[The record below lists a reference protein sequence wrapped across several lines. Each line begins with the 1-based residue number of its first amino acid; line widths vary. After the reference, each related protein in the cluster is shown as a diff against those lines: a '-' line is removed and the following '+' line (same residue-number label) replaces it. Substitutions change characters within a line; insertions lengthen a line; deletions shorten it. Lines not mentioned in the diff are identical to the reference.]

1 MSLTRRVLA
10 LAIPAFAA
18 LIAQPL
24 MTLADT
30 WIVGR
35 LGTVPLA
42 GLGVGAVVLTT
53 LVGLMVF
60 LAYGSTATVA
70 RQIGAGHRRSGLELG
85 MSALWLALLLGVA
98 LAAAV
103 FFVAPWLV
111 GALGAE
117 GGVAVEAATY
127 LRWALP
133 GLPGMLVMLAATG
146 TFRGL
151 EDARTPLVLMV
162 SAAALNF
169 VLNLTFVLG
178 IGMGIAGAAL
188 GTAIAESSMGLAA
201 TVLIARKARASEARL
216 VPSPTDVWLSLK
228 VGMPLMLRTLTLR
241 IAILVTTYVA
251 ARQGPAALAAHHI
264 AMQVWGFLSNAL
276 DAIAIAGQT
285 IIGTALG
292 AGDRAQVKDF
302 GARMTRWAFGM
313 ALVLGAIVFATRGP
327 VARLFSPGAE
337 TLEIL
342 SWVLVLVAASMP
354 LAGYVFFVD
363 GVLIGAGDG
372 PYLARAGVVTMTVY
386 VPMAFAALLLPAG
399 QFGLLAL
406 WVAFAFGYMGAR
418 GLTLWWR
425 TRNDDWMQ
433 LGA

>member
-53 LVGLMVF
+53 MVGLMVF

-70 RQIGAGHRRSGLELG
+70 RQLGAGHHRRGLELG
-85 MSALWLALLLGVA
+85 MAAIWLAMVLGVA
-98 LAAAV
+98 LAAVTFAL
-103 FFVAPWLV
+103 APWLV

-117 GGVAVEAATY
+117 GAVAVEAATY

-133 GLPGMLVMLAATG
+133 GLPGMMVMLAATG

-178 IGMGIAGAAL
+178 LGMGIAGAAL
-188 GTAIAESSMGLAA
+188 GTAIAETAMGA
-201 TVLIARKARASEARL
+201 TATLLIARKALASGAQL
-216 VPSPTDVWLSLK
+216 APQPADMWLSLR
-228 VGMPLMLRTLTLR
+228 VGLPLMLRTLTLR
-241 IAILVTTYVA
+241 IAILLTTYVA

-302 GARMTRWAFGM
+302 GTRMTRWAFGM
-313 ALVLGAIVFATRGP
+313 AIVLGAVVFVTREP
-327 VARLFSPGAE
+327 VARLFSPGVE
-337 TLEIL
+337 TLDIL
-342 SWVLVLVAASMP
+342 LWVLVVVAVSLP
-354 LAGYVFFVD
+354 LAGYVFLLD

-372 PYLARAGVVTMTVY
+372 PYLAKAGVVALAIY
-386 VPMAFAALLLPAG
+386 APLALAALWLPRG
-399 QFGLLAL
+399 QLGLLGL
-406 WVAFAFGYMGAR
+406 WGAFTVGYMGAR
-418 GLTLWWR
+418 GVTLWWR
-425 TRNDDWMQ
+425 TRNDDWMR